1 MSIGFV
7 GTGAIGGAVAGL
19 LARSGA
25 TDIVISNSRGAA
37 SIKPL
42 ADQLGPSVTAGDA
55 SQAVACDIVFLSVP
69 WSRVPSALA
78 NGTDWAG
85 KILVDTTNPLEA
97 PTFRKADLGGKTS
110 SEVVAAYAP
119 GAAVVKAF
127 NHLQPTAYDAGP
139 TVAGGRRLLFVSGD
153 DASAKQ
159 TLLGL
164 IAKTGFI
171 GINLGALATGGA
183 LHEFPGGVLPA
194 RNFIEI

>member
-1 MSIGFV
+1 MSIGFL

-25 TDIVISNSRGAA
+25 TDIVVSNSRGAA
-37 SIKPL
+37 SIRPL
-42 ADQLGPSVTAGDA
+42 ADQLGPAVAAGDA
-55 SQAVACDIVFLSVP
+55 AQAAACDIVFLSVP

-97 PTFRKADLGGKTS
+97 PTFTKANLAGKTS
-110 SEVVAAYAP
+110 SEVVASHAP

-139 TVAGGRRLLFVSGD
+139 TVAGGRRLLFVSSD
-153 DASAKQ
+153 HTNAKQ
-159 TLLGL
+159 TLLDL
-164 IAKTGFI
+164 IAKTGFV
-171 GINLGALATGGA
+171 GIDLGTLAVGGA